1 MNDIPPIDPMKTA
14 TIRVKDLYAKIVSSK
29 STERVQPE
37 VQSVRSGFDL
47 SEDQGNIS
55 GLGGMSSLLD
65 LLSSPLAVLVKDTI
79 PLAPVAIAILQQFKH
94 ELTLEECVV
103 FVAQVAYLES
113 WEEEVQEKLDW
124 WHKVIYDRPSP
135 KFEQKLLDL
144 GEMEID
150 RSASLTILHQLLSS
164 DLMVRFND
172 ILSIRL
178 QELGLDEADAR
189 IVVLRVAGNTSRYFH
204 RILAENIDRVKV
216 LGEFYQT
223 GEIEVNKYVDRID
236 PYFQTNIPPSVEF
249 LDDGVAENLVAAE
262 LKEAMIDWSISID
275 TRKGMQDQID
285 RDILE
290 WQIYDLL
297 GCGCLTREIVDRLWL
312 MLADNDDWQPV
323 RLFDRLNEFWES
335 WCDGV
340 FIDREPSDNL
350 PQKKMRLLRE
360 QMPKCGQNL
369 GIRQV
374 DVYTGLNVLILLL
387 TLNSYAQTRDK
398 LKNEIVFYPN
408 GKPGSEDGYRLR
420 KAISYGESIDLG
432 IFKNIEY
439 YLNTA
444 NFDSTRSES
453 T

>member
-1 MNDIPPIDPMKTA
+1 VNDIPPIDPMKTA

-47 SEDQGNIS
+47 SEGQGNIS

>member
-1 MNDIPPIDPMKTA
+1 VNDIPPIDPMKTA

-47 SEDQGNIS
+47 SEGQGNIS

-262 LKEAMIDWSISID
+262 LKEAMIDWSISIE

>member
-1 MNDIPPIDPMKTA
+1 MKTA
-14 TIRVKDLYAKIVSSK
+14 TIRVKDLYKKIVSSK
-29 STERVQPE
+29 SSEIVTVEAE
-37 VQSVRSGFDL
+37 SDL
-47 SEDQGNIS
+47 SESHRTIS
-55 GLGGMSSLLD
+55 VLGGMSSLLD

-79 PLAPVAIAILQQFKH
+79 PLAPVATAILQRFKY

-150 RSASLTILHQLLSS
+150 RSAAMSILDELPSS
-164 DLMVRFND
+164 DLMARFND

-178 QELGLDEADAR
+178 QELGLDEADAQ
-189 IVVLRVAGNTSRYFH
+189 IVVLRVAVNTPRYFH
-204 RILAENIDRVKV
+204 RILAENIDEVQV
-216 LGEFYQT
+216 LEEFYKPVRMDVDKYDNSYLQP
-223 GEIEVNKYVDRID
+223 EINSFGK
-236 PYFQTNIPPSVEF
+236 F
-249 LDDGVAENLVAAE
+249 LDNDFRDNLFVE
-262 LKEAMIDWSISID
+262 QLKEAIVDWSSWIG
-275 TRKGMQDQID
+275 TRRGIED
-285 RDILE
+285 RIEQENLE

-297 GCGCLTREIVDRLWL
+297 GDGCLTREIVDYLWMLL
-312 MLADNDDWQPV
+312 MNDDDWHPV

-360 QMPKCGQNL
+360 QQPECGQSL

-374 DVYTGLNVLILLL
+374 DVYTGLNILILLL
-387 TLNSYAQTRDK
+387 KLNSFVGTG
-398 LKNEIVFYPN
+398 LKDVLKFYPN
-408 GKPGSEDGYRLR
+408 GKPGNEDKDRLR
-420 KAISYGESIDLG
+420 KAIYYGESIELG
-432 IFKNIEY
+432 VFKKVGYCLDGANLSGGNIDDCLKIY
-439 YLNTA
+439 
-444 NFDSTRSES
+444 F
-453 T
+453 

>member
-1 MNDIPPIDPMKTA
+1 MKTA
-14 TIRVKDLYAKIVSSK
+14 TIRIKDLYAKIVS
-29 STERVQPE
+29 P
-37 VQSVRSGFDL
+37 QSGEIVKTGAESDVNQR
-47 SEDQGNIS
+47 QGNIAV
-55 GLGGMSSLLD
+55 LGGMSSLLD

-124 WHKVIYDRPSP
+124 WHKVIHDRPSP

-150 RSASLTILHQLLSS
+150 RVQAMTILHQLTSS
-164 DLMVRFND
+164 DLMASFND
-172 ILSIRL
+172 ILSTRL

-189 IVVLRVAGNTSRYFH
+189 IVVIRVAGNTPRYFH
-204 RILAENIDRVKV
+204 RILSENIDRVKV
-216 LGEFYQT
+216 LGEFYKT
-223 GEIEVNKYVDRID
+223 RRIEVDKYVDSIALD
-236 PYFQTNIPPSVEF
+236 IQTDINPSIEL
-249 LDDGVAENLVAAE
+249 LDNDFGELAIAQE
-262 LKEAMIDWSISID
+262 LKEAMIDWSSSIF
-275 TRKGMQDQID
+275 TRKGIED
-285 RDILE
+285 RIEQEKLE

-297 GCGCLTREIVDRLWL
+297 GAGCLRREIVDRLWV

-323 RLFDRLNEFWES
+323 RLFDRLNEFWGN

-360 QMPKCGQNL
+360 QMLGWCTTP

-374 DVYTGLNVLILLL
+374 DVYTGLNILILLL
-387 TLNSYAQTRDK
+387 KLNSYARERAE
-398 LKNEIVFYPN
+398 LKDQIVFYPN
-408 GKPGSEDGYRLR
+408 GKPEQEEIDSPNERLYQRIR
-420 KAISYGESIDLG
+420 KAISYGDSIELG
-432 IFKNIEY
+432 IFKNVES
-439 YLNTA
+439 YLDGVNL
-444 NFDSTRSES
+444 NNSF
-453 T
+453 

>member
-47 SEDQGNIS
+47 SEGQGNIS

>member
-1 MNDIPPIDPMKTA
+1 MKTA

-47 SEDQGNIS
+47 SEGQGNIS